1 MLKPYQ
7 SFEGPDQQIGRG
19 QRLAQMLQNRPMS
32 NFATN
37 DATSQPAQYDGPQVA
52 NNMYGAAPQSPRL
65 FPPNP
70 IARQPMPKSPG
81 MYNPQ
86 GGDFKGDYYGG

>member
-7 SFEGPDQQIGRG
+7 SFEGPDQQMGRG
-19 QRLAQMLQNRPMS
+19 QRLAQLLQSRPMS

-37 DATSQPAQYDGPQVA
+37 DETAQPPQYGSPQVA
-52 NNMYGAAPQSPRL
+52 MNGYNAKPQSARL

-70 IARQPMPKSPG
+70 IAKQPMPKSPG
-81 MYNPQ
+81 MYTPQ

>member
-19 QRLAQMLQNRPMS
+19 MRLAQMLQNRPMS

-37 DATSQPAQYDGPQVA
+37 DETSQPAQYNGPQVA
-52 NNMYGAAPQSPRL
+52 NNMYGAAPQSARL

-70 IARQPMPKSPG
+70 MTRQPMPPSPG

>member
-1 MLKPYQ
+1 MLTPYQ
-7 SFEGPDQQIGRG
+7 SFEGPNQQMGRG
-19 QRLAQMLQNRPMS
+19 QRLAQMLQSRPAS
-32 NFATN
+32 NFAAN
-37 DATSQPAQYDGPQVA
+37 DPTTQPQQYNAPQVA
-52 NNMYGAAPQSPRL
+52 MNGYGAAPQSARL

-70 IARQPMPKSPG
+70 IAKQPMPKTPG